1 MKENNSSR
9 SLKIQDALPVR
20 TIGIETERENLDFQH
35 RPPHR
40 YAHVWFAP
48 RPTPVSRLAVL
59 ASVLPDSVDEDTMLN
74 WMGFQPDNLESGD
87 NISTHVRKKRE
98 TKDQRSGSEHGH
110 YGYRKIWR
118 YTPTLNEKNEIRN
131 ILSDTWGG
139 ELPTVLDAT
148 AGGGTIPLESIRYGL
163 PTIANELNSVPSVVL
178 KAILEYTRTEVDLT
192 DDILKWGKEVDKRAS
207 EELREFFPEQDGEKI
222 QTYLFAHRVT
232 CPDCGLKTP
241 LASNWWLD
249 RNRGSGV
256 AVKPRVVEEDDT
268 VDFDIVNIPG
278 DVERE
283 EFNPTDGTISYSKMS
298 CPRCDVTLD
307 SDSLKEKLQKGEYD
321 YQLYAIY
328 YDTYTSGGCEF
339 RKPRKEDFEAFERAG
354 EFADSD
360 IDISTALTN
369 SVPSGEKTTELRR
382 NGMTEWRDLF
392 TPRQL
397 LAHHTYWEKF
407 EEVKREIKKEYP
419 EKQAESILVYLTLVA
434 DKALDYNSRMAQWD
448 ASQPKIG
455 HMFAGSDFAFSWS
468 FVEHNLTVEDHG
480 YDWMLSNI
488 AEDVY
493 SGVRDQ
499 LKDSDAPS
507 KVLQGDA
514 ANLDLDNG
522 TVDAVVLDPPY
533 YGMIMY
539 AELGDYFYVWMKK
552 YLEDIFPEF
561 FIPELSEK
569 EEEAVAN
576 ASEFEGVESSEMSK
590 KELARKDYEQKM
602 TEIFEELHRVMDP
615 DGIFTMMFTHKE
627 TEAWDTLTTALI
639 EAGFVV
645 TASHPVNTENQHR
658 VQQAGRNSA
667 DSTILLSTEKR
678 DKESTD
684 PTLWETVQRDT
695 RKRAKDK
702 TSQLDTQEAELTKVD
717 MMLASFGPTLEVFTN
732 NYPVVDDKG
741 EHVTPQTALDEA
753 RDAVRNYLIDKYLN
767 EGVRDVDS
775 KTEWYILAWFVFE
788 AQRFPYDEGRR
799 LAVGVGENVD
809 SLKKDNRMWRTR
821 SGDIVLRPHEDR
833 VQDVNQDPDNRSSR
847 KPVDPGALSFT
858 TSLDKVHTAMHIL
871 DVKGA
876 SEAWNWMNDRNC
888 GSDPAFKATLEA
900 LLRVLPHDHN
910 DWKLARDLAAGETG
924 ELLDLELDSD
934 IFRDTNPDDDLDR
947 QGNLNDF

>member
-1 MKENNSSR
+1 MTKENSNR
-9 SLKIQDALPVR
+9 GLKIQDTIPVR

-59 ASVLPDSVDEDTMLN
+59 ASVLPDSVDEDTLLN
-74 WMGFQPDNLESGD
+74 WMGFQPDNRNSE
-87 NISTHVRKKRE
+87 ISISSHVRNKRK
-98 TKDQRSGSEHGH
+98 TKDQRTGSEHGH

-118 YTPTLNEKNEIRN
+118 YTPSEDEKSEIHS
-131 ILSDTWGG
+131 ILSDTWDGD
-139 ELPTVLDAT
+139 LPTVLDAT

-163 PTIANELNSVPSVVL
+163 PTVANELNSVPSVVL
-178 KAILEYTRTEVDLT
+178 KAILEYTRTDIDLS
-192 DDILKWGKEVDKRAS
+192 DDIIRWGEEIDRRAS
-207 EELREFFPEQDGEKI
+207 EELKGFFPEQDGEKI
-222 QTYLFAHRVT
+222 QTYLFAHRVV

-249 RNRGSGV
+249 RNRGSGK
-256 AVKPRVVEEDDT
+256 AVRPRIVDEDDT
-268 VDFDIVNIPG
+268 VDFDIVDIPE
-278 DVERE
+278 DVERD
-283 EFNPTDGTISYSKMS
+283 EFNPTNGTISYSKMT

-307 SDSLKEKLQKGEYD
+307 SDSLKEKLQEGEYD
-321 YQLYAIY
+321 YQLYAVY

-339 RKPRKEDFEAFERAG
+339 RKPTEEDFDAFEQAT
-354 EFADSD
+354 EYADSD
-360 IDISTALTN
+360 IDVSTALTE
-369 SVPSGEKTTELRR
+369 SIPSGEKTTELRR

-397 LAHHTYWEKF
+397 LTHHTYWETF
-407 EEVKREIKKEYP
+407 EEVKEEIFEEYSD
-419 EKQAESILVYLTLVA
+419 EEAEAILVYLTLVA

-493 SGVRDQ
+493 TGVREQ

-507 KVLQGDA
+507 NVLQGDA
-514 ANLDLDNG
+514 ADLDLEQG
-522 TVDAVVLDPPY
+522 SVDAVVLDPPY

-552 YLEDIFPEF
+552 YLKDIFPDF
-561 FIPELSEK
+561 FVGELSDK

-576 ASEFEGVESSEMSK
+576 KSDFEGVDSSDMSK
-590 KELARKDYEQKM
+590 KDLARQEYEHKM
-602 TEIFEELHRVMDP
+602 TKIFEELYRVLDA

-639 EAGFVV
+639 ESGFVV

-667 DSTILLSTEKR
+667 DSTILLSSEKR
-678 DKESTD
+678 DLDSSE
-684 PTLWETVQRDT
+684 PTLWETVQRNT
-695 RKRAKDK
+695 RKRARNKA
-702 TSQLDTQEAELTKVD
+702 SQLDTQEAELTKVD
-717 MMLASFGPTLEVFTN
+717 MMLASFGPTLEIFTK
-732 NYPVVDDKG
+732 NYPVVDDTG
-741 EHVTPQTALDEA
+741 EPVSPQTALDEA
-753 RDAVRNYLIDKYLN
+753 RDAVRDYLIDKYLN
-767 EGVRDVDS
+767 DGVRDVDS

-809 SLKKDNRMWRTR
+809 FLKKDNRMWRTR

-833 VQDVNQDPDNRSSR
+833 VQDANKDPDNRSGR
-847 KPVDPGALSFT
+847 KPVDPDALSFT
-858 TSLDKVHTAMHIL
+858 LSLDKVHAAMHIY

-876 SEAWNWMNDRNC
+876 TEAWNWMSDRNC

-900 LLRVLPHDHN
+900 LLRVLPHDHD

-924 ELLDLELDSD
+924 ELLDLDLDAD
-934 IFRDTNPDDDLDR
+934 IFHDEDDDEDDR
-947 QGNLNDF
+947 QGSLNDF